1 LDNYTAIGRITARYF
16 VIRAQTIMGCCMCCT
31 DMPYAE
37 IHIVIQSPEPKV
49 IINDKIPPPD
59 NWNPQS
65 YPKV

>member
-1 LDNYTAIGRITARYF
+1 
-16 VIRAQTIMGCCMCCT
+16 MGCCMCCA

-37 IHIVIQSPEPKV
+37 MHIVIQSPEPKV